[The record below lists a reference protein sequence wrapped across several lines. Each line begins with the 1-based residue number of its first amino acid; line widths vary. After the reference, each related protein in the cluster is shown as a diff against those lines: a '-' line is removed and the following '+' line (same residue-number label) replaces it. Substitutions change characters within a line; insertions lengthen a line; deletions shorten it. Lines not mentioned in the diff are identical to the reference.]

1 MLHEEPPHPV
11 AVLRR
16 LLGGA
21 AVIAVVA
28 LAFILLEEGRVEWRL
43 VAFITVVTGLLGLA
57 SDVIEGAEAFLRRV
71 LQGGPGL
78 TPREEAEF
86 LEQRLSHHP
95 PPDKEVLWGV
105 RLAELYRRYLY
116 DAARADAILDQLLV
130 KHPDSRIVRHARGLT
145 TPTIPEEGG

>member
-21 AVIAVVA
+21 AVIATVA

-43 VAFITVVTGLLGLA
+43 VAFITVLTALLGFA
-57 SDVIEGAEAFLRRV
+57 SDVFQAAEAFVRLIF
-71 LQGGPGL
+71 QGSTGL

-86 LEQRLSHHP
+86 LEQRLSAHP
-95 PPDKEVLWGV
+95 PPDKEVLWSV
-105 RLAELYRRYLY
+105 RLAELYRRHLY
-116 DAARADAILDQLLV
+116 DAARANAILDQLLV
-130 KHPDSRIVRHARGLT
+130 KYPDSRIVRHARGLT
-145 TPTIPEEGG
+145 APTTPEEGG